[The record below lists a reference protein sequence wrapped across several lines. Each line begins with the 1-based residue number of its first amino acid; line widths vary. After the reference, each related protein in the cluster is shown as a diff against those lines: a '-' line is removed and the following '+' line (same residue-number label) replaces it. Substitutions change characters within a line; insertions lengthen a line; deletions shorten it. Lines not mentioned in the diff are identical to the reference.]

1 MGDFLLWSLVIVLMF
16 AKLILIAALIAV
28 CWVWIKKHS
37 PETTKVVMDKYN
49 KVTNKESK

>member
-1 MGDFLLWSLVIVLMF
+1 MTDFIVWTLIILLSC
-16 AKLILIAALIAV
+16 AKLILFAMLIVAV
-28 CWVWIKKHS
+28 WVWIKKHS